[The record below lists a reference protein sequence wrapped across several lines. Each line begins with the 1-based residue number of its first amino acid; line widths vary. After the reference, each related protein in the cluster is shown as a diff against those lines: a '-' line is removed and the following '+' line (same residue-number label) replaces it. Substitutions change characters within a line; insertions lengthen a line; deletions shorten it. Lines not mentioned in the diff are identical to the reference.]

1 MRCIREQCRSLKVG
15 PNAILD
21 AFRCLVQLLA
31 AWSWGW
37 GLLCFICQIYTS
49 VLDTQC
55 HTSCIRCLCF
65 SCWIPTLDEQVSTGL
80 RPLCKKAVTVLNS
93 GQKYWWS
100 QSFRYY
106 SLSGTK
112 RACCRCCWV
121 AVILLFSICPCIQLL
136 VANSYLSMVALYGIC
151 LIWPIYGVPIQKW
164 QELRWRWEGGG
175 CGLLSWLWKCQFWM
189 QPVYPQSSESYR
201 MPSPAERC

>member
-1 MRCIREQCRSLKVG
+1 MPV
-15 PNAILD
+15 
-21 AFRCLVQLLA
+21 FQLLN
-31 AWSWGW
+31 
-37 GLLCFICQIYTS
+37 TN
-49 VLDTQC
+49 
-55 HTSCIRCLCF
+55 
-65 SCWIPTLDEQVSTGL
+65 L
-80 RPLCKKAVTVLNS
+80 RWAGFYRVEATVQKGITVLNS

-106 SLSGTK
+106 SLLGTK

-164 QELRWRWEGGG
+164 QELHWRWEGGG
-175 CGLLSWLWKCQFWM
+175 ELAVVCFLDCGSANSECSQYVHRALSHIVCHRLQKGVNFLGHNTLSTWTYDTRGLGI
-189 QPVYPQSSESYR
+189 VNSS
-201 MPSPAERC
+201 